1 MNHQNLQDRLKTR
14 LGGKKRKR
22 KRSAFAGKLTGMILL
37 ATMAAI
43 ALSTIVC
50 VYALR
55 RVHDEAKN
63 ESISFGMDAMSKSR
77 EALLASFRDNV
88 SNTVRDKANIA
99 SWNLYTYMEDVE
111 YLSMYAEEILEDT
124 GKFIKKDISLI
135 EKIPIGYRKLF
146 LTLCDEDVKYES
158 FDQAK
163 AGYLANI
170 EDIARSMAD
179 RHSEIIAIYIATEDG
194 LMLTYDENLSSTGQ
208 GIANTKYYDYKN
220 TEWYRLGMK
229 KSTLPVFTERYK
241 DGFGRGDV
249 VTCVAPFCYKNG
261 DIAGCVA
268 LDVKALDIYT
278 PIVDMGANETETAF
292 IVDDKG
298 TILMEKDGYH
308 DADDMVT
315 IFDSEKHPDLFEIS
329 DMIGKDEKN
338 GAVFWTDPE
347 TMEEYLFAFAEIE
360 YTNLKLVIKSPV
372 SSVLG
377 PIDNLDNEIQQNTE
391 LMNKSIE
398 NTIVSMLGL
407 CFLLF
412 FVLSIISVYIAGKVS
427 YNLSDPLRVLSEDMK
442 KISLGNLKYRT
453 LVYTNDEIG
462 SLAVSFNNMAES
474 LEKYQ
479 ADMKE
484 AVSREEHTA
493 MELSLATD
501 IQAHMLPVNFSEFTE
516 GRNFDLY
523 ATMTPAKEVAGD
535 FYDFFRIDDDNIV
548 LVIADVSGKGVPAAL
563 FMVVSKT
570 MIKNAALSGIYDGP
584 ASILSKVNDLLC
596 EGNEDDMFVTVW
608 LGILTISTGEMVS
621 ACAGHEY
628 PVFYRK
634 GKGFILE
641 KDSHGIPMGG
651 MTGIYYKECTWKLD
665 PGDMLFLYTDGLPE
679 AINSEEEQFGTD
691 RMLEAL
697 EKGIDLSAQNGEAG
711 YDRAGLKEL
720 LRQVRRQVDDFV
732 GDTPQFD
739 DMTMLC
745 LKYR

>member
-22 KRSAFAGKLTGMILL
+22 ERSAFAGKLTGMILL

-99 SWNLYTYMEDVE
+99 SWNLYTYMEDVK

-146 LTLCDEDVKYES
+146 LTLCDEDVKYEG

-170 EDIARSMAD
+170 EDIARSMTD

-298 TILMEKDGYH
+298 TILLENDGYH

-377 PIDNLDNEIQQNTE
+377 PIDNIDNEIQQNTE

-563 FMVVSKT
+563 FMMISKIL
-570 MIKNAALSGIYDGP
+570 IKTNAFAESSPSELFRI
-584 ASILSKVNDLLC
+584 VNNQLC
-596 EGNEDDMFVTVW
+596 DHNDENMFVTAW
-608 LGILTISTGEMVS
+608 LAKIDINTGKVT
-621 ACAGHEY
+621 AVNAGHEY
-628 PVFYRK
+628 PSLKQPK
-634 GKGFILE
+634 GRFELMEDVHGLPLGVLE
-641 KDSHGIPMGG
+641 GSR
-651 MTGIYYKECTWKLD
+651 YKEYEFQLKEEAS
-665 PGDMLFLYTDGLPE
+665 LFTYTDGVPE
-679 AINSEEEQFGTD
+679 ATDVGDEQFGTD

-697 EKGIDLSAQNGEAG
+697 NKDPDAVPMQL
-711 YDRAGLKEL
+711 LKE
-720 LRQVRRQVDDFV
+720 VKKKIDNFV
-732 GDTPQFD
+732 GESEQFD
-739 DMTMLC
+739 DITMLGFC
-745 LKYR
+745 YKGNCRDEL

>member
-22 KRSAFAGKLTGMILL
+22 ERSAFAGKLTGMILL

-146 LTLCDEDVKYES
+146 LTLCDEDVKYEG

-563 FMVVSKT
+563 FMMISKIL
-570 MIKNAALSGIYDGP
+570 IKTNAFAESSPSELFRI
-584 ASILSKVNDLLC
+584 VNNQLC
-596 EGNEDDMFVTVW
+596 DHNDENMFVTAW
-608 LGILTISTGEMVS
+608 LAKIDINTGKVT
-621 ACAGHEY
+621 AVNAGHEY
-628 PVFYRK
+628 PSLKQPK
-634 GKGFILE
+634 GRFELME
-641 KDSHGIPMGG
+641 DVHGLPLGVVEG
-651 MTGIYYKECTWKLD
+651 SRYKEYEFQLKEEAS
-665 PGDMLFLYTDGLPE
+665 LFTYTDGVPE
-679 AINSEEEQFGTD
+679 ATDVGDEQFGTD

-697 EKGIDLSAQNGEAG
+697 NKDPDAVPMQL
-711 YDRAGLKEL
+711 LKE
-720 LRQVRRQVDDFV
+720 VKKKIDNFV
-732 GDTPQFD
+732 GESEQFD
-739 DMTMLC
+739 DITMLGFC
-745 LKYR
+745 YKGNCRDEL